1 MIIGQ
6 MDFSSDIKTVL
17 SKFHFVII
25 GEGQTFMRHHQ
36 NCLLFDKIILHDNG
50 VSSNVPMTSL
60 NMGHFCK
67 YLSAIIEAVQIFR

>member
-1 MIIGQ
+1 MN
-6 MDFSSDIKTVL
+6 FSSDIRALL

-25 GEGQTFMRHHQ
+25 GEGQTFKRHHQ

-50 VSSNVPMTSL
+50 DSSNVQMASL

-67 YLSAIIEAVQIFR
+67 RFKLVIIEAVQTFR